1 MKRILALT
9 LILAAGF
16 LTTGSAMA
24 QLQNAVAADIPFSF
38 ILNGRLMPAGH
49 YIIKA
54 DSDTHEV
61 LRIDDRDDSVHIVTM
76 AMPAASERQA
86 DNTVLFHKYGNQYF
100 LSSIR
105 VSGSSMNCHL
115 TTSKQ
120 EKWAKAQTQNAALRI
135 NDDVLIALK

>member
-16 LTTGSAMA
+16 LTAGSAMA
-24 QLQNAVAADIPFSF
+24 QLQNAVVADMPFSF
-38 ILNGRLMPAGH
+38 ILNGRSLPAGH
-49 YIIKA
+49 YTIA
-54 DSDTHEV
+54 TLPNSHDV
-61 LRIDDRDDSVHIVTM
+61 LRIEDRVDSVHIITM
-76 AMPAASERQA
+76 VMPASSERQS

-105 VSGSSMNCHL
+105 VSGFSMNCHL

-120 EKWAKAQTQNAALRI
+120 EKWAKAQTQEATLRV

>member
-1 MKRILALT
+1 M
-9 LILAAGF
+9 
-16 LTTGSAMA
+16 
-24 QLQNAVAADIPFSF
+24 ADIPFSF
-38 ILNGRLMPAGH
+38 ILNGRSLPAGH
-49 YIIKA
+49 YTIA
-54 DSDTHEV
+54 TLPNSHDV
-61 LRIDDRDDSVHIVTM
+61 LRIEDRDDSVYIIAM
-76 AMPAASERQA
+76 AMPASSERQS

-120 EKWAKAQTQNAALRI
+120 EKRLSADPGSNRLRV